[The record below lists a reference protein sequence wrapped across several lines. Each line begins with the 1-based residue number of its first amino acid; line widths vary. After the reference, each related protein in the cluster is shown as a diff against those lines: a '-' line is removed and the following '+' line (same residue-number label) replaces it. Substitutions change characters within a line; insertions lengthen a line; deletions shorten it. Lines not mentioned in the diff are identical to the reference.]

1 MFPSPLGYDVKWT
14 SKLIRRDVKNLK
26 TKYLSKLKNKFTK
39 AAKASAPPH
48 APEEVDTVVVEPES
62 LQRVAKPSTEA
73 QSQVDFT
80 TSYELLETKLKELY
94 ASRDRDMPGEERWKY
109 RGSWLLLHMAIQ
121 ACPSNDSY
129 NVFREGAAAPED
141 SSMLLELLRFS
152 TVVTSWGLYGA
163 KVSQMPTPP
172 YSKRDSDHARYDSAY
187 SAISFGHLRSNRIA
201 RSTTVLPPVQVWYA
215 ILEAAADRRV
225 ITSVAEDVL
234 AYIWPEKNAADIL
247 DQIGHPAKQ
256 FREDAE
262 LRHKFRE
269 LLFPEYDILVQGCC

>member
-1 MFPSPLGYDVKWT
+1 MG
-14 SKLIRRDVKNLK
+14 
-26 TKYLSKLKNKFTK
+26 
-39 AAKASAPPH
+39 
-48 APEEVDTVVVEPES
+48 
-62 LQRVAKPSTEA
+62 
-73 QSQVDFT
+73 FT
-80 TSYELLETKLKELY
+80 TSYELLEIKLKELY
-94 ASRDRDMPGEERWKY
+94 VSRNRDMPGEERWKY

-129 NVFREGAAAPED
+129 DVFREGAAAPED
-141 SSMLLELLRFS
+141 SSMLLELLRKWTLLFYSTGSTNSVTGFS
-152 TVVTSWGLYGA
+152 TVVTSSGLYGA
-163 KVSQMPTPP
+163 KVSQMPTAP

-201 RSTTVLPPVQVWYA
+201 RSTTVLPPLQVWYA

-225 ITSVAEDVL
+225 ITSVAEDIL

-269 LLFPEYDILVQGCC
+269 LLFPEYDILVQGC